1 MILLLAALELAP
13 PAKRCGRAR
22 CALRNAAQVH
32 PVPSTA
38 TPRVMRQLASF
49 SYLVLKAPAR
59 QPASRHLRRTRAAAS
74 ICQRGRIAHMFCAG
88 SVHIGLVQSQLAP
101 FPHRT
106 RPRVWR
112 NPVTR
117 RIKKSCTC
125 NRCRPWP
132 QGGPRRGTPQG
143 ARHARRSPSPG
154 SRSTAPTTPSHPRPR
169 CHAQPR
175 HHLGCNRTGGGRWEA
190 LASGCGWW
198 WCRGRWKRPRLRGRH
213 RGGGIS
219 RGCAS
224 SGGNGRAVNEG
235 NGLVGVV
242 PPSTHQVSLG
252 MPLGQGRR
260 SRPCL
265 CVRVCG

>member
-1 MILLLAALELAP
+1 MI
-13 PAKRCGRAR
+13 RAG
-22 CALRNAAQVH
+22 
-32 PVPSTA
+32 P
-38 TPRVMRQLASF
+38 
-49 SYLVLKAPAR
+49 
-59 QPASRHLRRTRAAAS
+59 
-74 ICQRGRIAHMFCAG
+74 
-88 SVHIGLVQSQLAP
+88 VHIGLVQSQLAP
-101 FPHRT
+101 LPHGT
-106 RPRVWR
+106 RPRAWR
-112 NPVTR
+112 NPVNPR

-143 ARHARRSPSPG
+143 ADHARRSPSPG

-190 LASGCGWW
+190 LASGDGWW
-198 WCRGRWKRPRLRGRH
+198 LCRGRGKRPRRRGR
-213 RGGGIS
+213 RWYQ
-219 RGCAS
+219 CAS
-224 SGGNGRAVNEG
+224 SGGNGRAVTEEHG
-235 NGLVGVV
+235 VVGVVGVV